1 MSFKFQVID
10 VEIEDIQPSIL
21 SKTPCL
27 TSVKREPIDTEL
39 QSDINCTHV
48 VGDCVDR
55 LPVNVKTEP
64 VDGDANSQLAVAS
77 GTGAVLGSSVTM
89 TKSFVSLPISQT
101 GVLQTTVRPTLT
113 SSYCQTFL
121 ITSPATP
128 ASQRPA
134 ILKPPAALTATPL
147 SLLTS
152 NLGLTPCAPNMVNGV
167 LNHVKAVSIGDV
179 TKAKPVVSIV
189 SPKLTLAGQVKNTVL
204 ETVSNSKTAT
214 LSSPAAFQTDK
225 QQKGKPLC
233 LVNQN
238 VNSNVVFLKCVDNQG
253 KTILIP
259 QQVCST
265 VQTGTEKSGNA
276 SILKARSQP
285 VIPVLNL
292 SSTATTTFI
301 STPKLNRSPVTAVR
315 TSTASTVVEP
325 LKLNQ
330 PVFIKQENC
339 ASSQITNFVLS
350 NDKTVISAGKLAL
363 GQTGA
368 NVKLVSGFL
377 PSQNVANTKSANA
390 AVQRSHLKV
399 TSQGLIQVQ
408 NMNNKSSEQKVG
420 SLIKHGTTI
429 LPAPSPALLQNS
441 TNKVVRGKSLLTNLS
456 FSQGDKSM
464 VTIAAPLTT
473 VAGQNRAG
481 AGSIQAKISTSVDSM
496 ANTSKLTQPA
506 NHFLIVPVSS
516 QQTVVSATET
526 KSVNSTVSSASG
538 NVNSGKLLLDMKS
551 QDKKMLI
558 VVQNDLSKT
567 PGVTVNPTSSNNH
580 CRPAKSVSSLL
591 VAKPQTSLLT
601 AVSSVGSEM
610 PVTISSTDQKQKQVI
625 LVQDSAP
632 VKMKPPPSTLEKDKK
647 IIVVDPK
654 QRKPKIKPST
664 EVVMVKPLR

>member
-1 MSFKFQVID
+1 MID

-21 SKTPCL
+21 SKTACL
-27 TSVKREPIDTEL
+27 TSIKQEPIDTEL
-39 QSDINCTHV
+39 QSDINSTHV
-48 VGDCVDR
+48 VGDYMDR
-55 LPVNVKTEP
+55 LPVSVKTEP
-64 VDGDANSQLAVAS
+64 LDGDANSQLAVAS
-77 GTGAVLGSSVTM
+77 GTCAVLGSNVTV
-89 TKSFVSLPISQT
+89 TKSVINLPISQT
-101 GVLQTTVRPTLT
+101 GALQTTVRPTLT
-113 SSYCQTFL
+113 SSNCQTFL

-134 ILKPPAALTATPL
+134 VLKPPAALTATPL

-167 LNHVKAVSIGDV
+167 LNHVKPVSIGDV
-179 TKAKPVVSIV
+179 TRAKPVVSIV
-189 SPKLTLAGQVKNTVL
+189 SPKLTLAGQVKNTAL
-204 ETVSNSKTAT
+204 ETVTNSKTAA
-214 LSSPAAFQTDK
+214 LSSPATLQTDR

-233 LVNQN
+233 LVNQT

-259 QQVCST
+259 QQVCSA
-265 VQTGTEKSGNA
+265 VQAGTEKSGNA
-276 SILKARSQP
+276 SVLKARSQP

-301 STPKLNRSPVTAVR
+301 STPKLNRPPATAVR
-315 TSTASTVVEP
+315 TSTASAVVEP

-350 NDKTVISAGKLAL
+350 NDKTVISAGNLAL
-363 GQTGA
+363 GQTAA

-408 NMNNKSSEQKVG
+408 NMNNRSSEQKVS
-420 SLIKHGTTI
+420 SLIKPGTTI
-429 LPAPSPALLQNS
+429 LPAPTPILLQNS

-456 FSQGDKSM
+456 FSQGDKSL
-464 VTIAAPLTT
+464 VTIAAPFTT
-473 VAGQNRAG
+473 VAGQNRAA
-481 AGSIQAKISTSVDSM
+481 AGSVQAKISSSVDSM
-496 ANTSKLTQPA
+496 ANTSKVTQPAA

-526 KSVNSTVSSASG
+526 KSVNSTISSASG

-558 VVQNDLSKT
+558 VVQNDLSET
-567 PGVTVNPTSSNNH
+567 SGVTVNPTSSNNH
-580 CRPAKSVSSLL
+580 CIPAKSVSSLL
-591 VAKPQTSLLT
+591 IAKPQTSLVT
-601 AVSSVGSEM
+601 SVSSVGSEM
-610 PVTISSTDQKQKQVI
+610 PVTISSTDQKQKHVI

-632 VKMKPPPSTLEKDKK
+632 VKMKPPPSTIEKEKK

-664 EVVMVKPLR
+664 EVVMVKPLW